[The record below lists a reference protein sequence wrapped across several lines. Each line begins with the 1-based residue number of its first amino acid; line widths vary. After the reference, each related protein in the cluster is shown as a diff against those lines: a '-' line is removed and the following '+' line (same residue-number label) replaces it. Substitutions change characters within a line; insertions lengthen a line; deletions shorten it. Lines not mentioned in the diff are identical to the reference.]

1 MSTNQPI
8 EKTYNSSRG
17 IVSYWVYQNA
27 NPDAKWMFF
36 LHGLSADHTLFDLQI
51 PFFTSR
57 YNVIVWDAP
66 AHALSRPYRDF
77 SYANCAEDVKNI
89 LQNEGISKAIF
100 VGQSMGGYI
109 IQAFLLRDP
118 QLVEAFVAIDSC
130 PFGKQYYSKSDLFWL
145 RQVGWMSLLYP
156 HQYYVETIAKSVGVT
171 KRAQDNMRKALSFY
185 AHRELCELMG
195 KGYLCF
201 VQENQDLDIHCPVFI
216 LVGEHDKTG
225 KVLSYSKAWHDAT
238 GFPMEIIPSAA
249 HNSNYDNP
257 DVVNA
262 AIDDF
267 LNSLHE
273 EKTK

>member
-1 MSTNQPI
+1 MSTMQPI
-8 EKTYNSSRG
+8 EKTYDSSRG
-17 IVSYWVYQNA
+17 AVSYWVYKNA
-27 NPDAKWMFF
+27 SPDAKWMFL

-51 PFFTSR
+51 PFFASR

-66 AHALSRPYRDF
+66 AHALSRPYREF
-77 SYANCAEDVKNI
+77 SYANCAEDLKKI
-89 LQNEGISKAIF
+89 LQNEGINKAIF
-100 VGQSMGGYI
+100 VGQSMGSYI

-118 QLVEAFVAIDSC
+118 QLAEAFVAIDSY

-201 VQENQDLDIHCPVFI
+201 VQENQDLNIHCPVFI
-216 LVGEHDKTG
+216 LVGEYDKTG

-238 GFPMEIIPSAA
+238 GFPLEIIPNAA

-257 DVVNA
+257 DAVNT
-262 AIDDF
+262 AIEAF
-267 LNSLHE
+267 LTILRE